1 MAIQIFTVAFGF
13 MGLPAMPAFYRHLP
27 IFKRFTYASFMY
39 ALSRAVIYIATTF
52 GLVSITNYLGHWGIL
67 VIVVPIGISFI
78 FALQH
83 FVNLEKEA
91 NYYPQKVYETL
102 GLKQE

>member
-39 ALSRAVIYIATTF
+39 ALSRAVIY
-52 GLVSITNYLGHWGIL
+52 S
-67 VIVVPIGISFI
+67 
-78 FALQH
+78 
-83 FVNLEKEA
+83 
-91 NYYPQKVYETL
+91 YYFWTCIYYKLFRTL
-102 GLKQE
+102 GDFSYCSIANPIELLG